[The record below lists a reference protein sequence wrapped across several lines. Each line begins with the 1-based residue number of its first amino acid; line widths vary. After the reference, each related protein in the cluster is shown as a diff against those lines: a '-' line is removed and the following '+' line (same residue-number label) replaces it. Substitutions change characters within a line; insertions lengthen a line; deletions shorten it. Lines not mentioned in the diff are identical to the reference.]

1 MCSPWC
7 SPRLTD
13 IYTQAAEPVS
23 GAHPLAFGVVHRQ
36 CRRAGRTR
44 PASFRLEVMFSI
56 GSDDGVGDLPAHQA
70 LPSRMAVRGASH
82 VHQCGGDHQTPATKT
97 VHLVSLEKPTT
108 VAGPH
113 HDPRYSAT
121 ERCWRQSGGDW
132 GIFRAGRGS
141 EARRDGTV
149 SEAYT
154 SCRIIPWPREP
165 VCNYYSAWDG
175 GRAPDTV
182 SSPPPRRTI
191 PSSCADAAIR
201 VDSTAF
207 I

>member
-1 MCSPWC
+1 
-7 SPRLTD
+7 
-13 IYTQAAEPVS
+13 
-23 GAHPLAFGVVHRQ
+23 
-36 CRRAGRTR
+36 
-44 PASFRLEVMFSI
+44 
-56 GSDDGVGDLPAHQA
+56 
-70 LPSRMAVRGASH
+70 MAVRGASH

-154 SCRIIPWPREP
+154 SCTIIPWPREP

-182 SSPPPRRTI
+182 SSPPLAGRSRPHAPVQPSVLTAPR
-191 PSSCADAAIR
+191 SSDTVPGIHTPFSCSVSVQSATQ
-201 VDSTAF
+201 DS